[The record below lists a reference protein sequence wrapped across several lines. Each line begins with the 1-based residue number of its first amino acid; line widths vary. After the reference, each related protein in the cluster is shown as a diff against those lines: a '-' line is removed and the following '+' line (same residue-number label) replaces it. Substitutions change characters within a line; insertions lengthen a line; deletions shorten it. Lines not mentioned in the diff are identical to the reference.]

1 MANVGVVSGAFICI
15 SPSSSSEAWT
25 LSNSRHLAADLQY
38 SCSKVDSPP
47 ACSST
52 FLFIFLSP
60 PPRFLFGVFCK
71 MTFKNQYHFISIPG
85 SNVESP
91 GLGRVPAASWRVERR
106 VVRKG
111 RLQRVDLCRN
121 TPGSLKHNTMLSV
134 HLTTDITRDRMI
146 ITMTTCKD
154 VT

>member
-52 FLFIFLSP
+52 FLSIFLSP
-60 PPRFLFGVFCK
+60 PPRFYSVYFAKWHLK
-71 MTFKNQYHFISIPG
+71 ISIILFPFPG
-85 SNVESP
+85 ATSSHRGWAASRPRAE
-91 GLGRVPAASWRVERR
+91 GLRGGLWGRVGCSGLTYAETPRDLWNTTQCSVFTS
-106 VVRKG
+106 
-111 RLQRVDLCRN
+111 RLIS
-121 TPGSLKHNTMLSV
+121 PE
-134 HLTTDITRDRMI
+134 IEW
-146 ITMTTCKD
+146 
-154 VT
+154 